1 MRVIATL
8 VCLAQLCGLARPV
21 VAATDLTLPFL
32 LSPSLPHL
40 NLRRDALTQLAH
52 DARWARRA
60 PQPQQASPPRSTPP
74 VNEQQFNETATAAC
88 VTALG
93 RVRRVINPSGLA
105 ACYNIPFFN
114 ATTGTFAADIRLY
127 QVSPPS
133 GGFAGVPTSQYT
145 LEMIIP
151 SATVSSPNRL
161 QSNVP
166 TGPNSPMLLQ
176 DFRHIGRLDQLLQ
189 IEKLSLYVV
198 FISHTQNPRSN
209 ASLRQ
214 DLRII
219 LLPNITITTRSAS
232 NDSVSTALSS
242 DTLSYVTGFL
252 MNQDQS
258 PNNITFPDAAAQLPA
273 IMAAATKFVI
283 PGVSLGIFPIGAI
296 VTCIWSGLLILTVG
310 LGTLQRMQFREHF
323 RGRVRMDAARKR
335 SGPTPK
341 Y

>member
-93 RVRRVINPSGLA
+93 RVRRAINPSGLA

-189 IEKLSLYVV
+189 IEKLSL
-198 FISHTQNPRSN
+198 
-209 ASLRQ
+209 Q